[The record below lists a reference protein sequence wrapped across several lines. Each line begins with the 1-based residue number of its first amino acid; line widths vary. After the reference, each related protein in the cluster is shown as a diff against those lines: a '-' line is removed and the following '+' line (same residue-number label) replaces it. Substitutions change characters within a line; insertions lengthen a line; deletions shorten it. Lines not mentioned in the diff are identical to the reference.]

1 MSYRMKRSFKKV
13 DGFSKSSTIVYINS
27 IKQWFVEIAGNWQTD
42 HTPQVGTENIFE
54 LILPSDD

>member
-54 LILPSDD
+54 LILSSDD